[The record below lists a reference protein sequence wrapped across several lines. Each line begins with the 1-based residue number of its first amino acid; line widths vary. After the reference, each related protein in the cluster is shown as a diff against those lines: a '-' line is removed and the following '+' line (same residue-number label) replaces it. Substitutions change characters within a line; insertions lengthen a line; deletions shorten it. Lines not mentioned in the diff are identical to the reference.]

1 MKNKKP
7 RFNKYE
13 SQEGSLERT
22 TEPLLNKS
30 DNSALRQSQTQ
41 IQTPRTKEVGLIKS
55 LIKECF
61 EEYKKA
67 PKTRIELYKIGK
79 MLGKGAFG
87 KVNLG
92 LHRLT
97 RKLVAI
103 KSINMEYMKD
113 ECSKKKMNN
122 EINILKMLRH
132 PSVVKMLENFDI
144 EKHHMIVMELCPGG
158 DLLNY
163 VRKRRK
169 LSEKYAKFVF

>member
-1 MKNKKP
+1 MIK
-7 RFNKYE
+7 
-13 SQEGSLERT
+13 T
-22 TEPLLNKS
+22 
-30 DNSALRQSQTQ
+30 
-41 IQTPRTKEVGLIKS
+41 LIKD
-55 LIKECF
+55 CF
-61 EEYKKA
+61 EEYGKGI
-67 PKTRIELYKIGK
+67 KTSVELYKIGK

-103 KSINMEYMKD
+103 KSVNMEFMKD

-122 EINILKMLRH
+122 EISILKMLRH
-132 PSVVKMLENFDI
+132 PSVVKMLENFDNG
-144 EKHHMIVMELCPGG
+144 KHHMIVMELCPGG

-169 LSEKYAKFVF
+169 LNEQYAKFVFQQIMEGIAYLH

>member
-1 MKNKKP
+1 
-7 RFNKYE
+7 
-13 SQEGSLERT
+13 
-22 TEPLLNKS
+22 
-30 DNSALRQSQTQ
+30 
-41 IQTPRTKEVGLIKS
+41 
-55 LIKECF
+55 
-61 EEYKKA
+61 
-67 PKTRIELYKIGK
+67 

-113 ECSKKKMNN
+113 ESSKKKMSN
-122 EINILKMLRH
+122 EMSILKMLRH
-132 PSVVKMLENFDI
+132 PSVIKMLETFDI
-144 EKHHMIVMELCPGG
+144 EKHNLIVMELCPGG

-169 LSEKYAKFVF
+169 LSE